1 MKILLSLLLLTGSAI
16 AENQLASPSLVPF
29 RQGTKWG
36 YADQRQHL
44 VLPLQYDEAG
54 PFADGL
60 AWVRQGQFFG
70 YINTSGNLITP
81 LHYTQ
86 AGNFQ
91 RGRATVGL
99 GSETFD
105 IDAGG
110 RRLSTPPT
118 PAPETDVLSLG
129 HITHQSG
136 KLGYRFTVGDAVV
149 PAAYD
154 EIRELASG
162 VLLVR
167 QGQKWGAINGKGKL
181 VLPLAYDAIRAS
193 ADNESAF
200 PIIEQQGHF
209 GYLGA
214 DGRLLVKPKYRAAAP
229 FQEGVARVVTEA
241 GQPGYIDARGEEYF
255 KD

>member
-1 MKILLSLLLLTGSAI
+1 MKLFLSLFLVISGGI
-16 AENQLASPSLVPF
+16 AENQLPTPSLVPF
-29 RQGTKWG
+29 RLGNKWG

-44 VLPLQYDEAG
+44 ILPLQYDEAG

-60 AWVRQGQFFG
+60 AWVRQGQLFG
-70 YINTSGNLITP
+70 YINTSGNLVMP

-91 RGRATVGL
+91 RGRATVRL

-105 IDAGG
+105 IDASGQ
-110 RRLSTPPT
+110 RLSTAPT
-118 PAPETDVLSLG
+118 PAPEVDVLSLG
-129 HITHQSG
+129 HITHQNG
-136 KLGYRFTVGDAVV
+136 KLGYRFTVGDAAV

-181 VLPLAYDAIRAS
+181 VLPLVYDTIQAS
-193 ADNESAF
+193 SDNEFAF

-214 DGRLLVKPKYRAAAP
+214 DGKLLVKPKYRAASP

-241 GQPGYIDARGEEYF
+241 GQSGYIDAEGEEYF